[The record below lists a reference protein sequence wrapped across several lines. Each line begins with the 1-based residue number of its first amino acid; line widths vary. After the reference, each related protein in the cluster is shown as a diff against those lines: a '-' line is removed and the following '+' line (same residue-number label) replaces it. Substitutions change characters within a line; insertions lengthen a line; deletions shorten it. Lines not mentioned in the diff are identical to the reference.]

1 MVYFLKCDGTL
12 IACEFFSSSLSQ
24 VVVQSGLRLGFG
36 LRFDL
41 GFDLV
46 LGFSIPRFI
55 LLSRV
60 SVDPSSFCDSGLTPD
75 VKKSPLIL
83 SRIQS

>member
-12 IACEFFSSSLSQ
+12 IAYEFFSSSVSH

-36 LRFDL
+36 LCFDL

-46 LGFSIPRFI
+46 LGFSILRFI
-55 LLSRV
+55 LFSRA
-60 SVDPSSFCDSGLTPD
+60 SADPSSFRDTGVTPD